1 METAMRNRKLI
12 LAAALGATGG
22 LIVIAISRVILPR
35 MMAGMM
41 KKMMLRMK
49 KEGCNPAEI

>member
-12 LAAALGATGG
+12 LVAALGATGG
-22 LIVIAISRVILPR
+22 LIVVAIAQVILPR

-41 KKMMLRMK
+41 KNMMLRMK
-49 KEGCNPAEI
+49 KEGCNPTEI